1 VETHRGRHVKVEDVL
16 SGGKEFLNLYAGLSL
31 QIKHA
36 LALVTQVLQLI
47 SQLLQT
53 SGVELN

>member
-31 QIKHA
+31 QIKQA